1 MNPKLKDTPL
11 EVAESVLLDAADAV
25 RSRLKEHGHTER
37 SFKMIGELW
46 SNYITHAY
54 TSRDELHL
62 QAHDVAQMMALVKIA
77 RATYGYSMD
86 NFVDGAGYTALA
98 AMLTPKPKMPK
109 AHQLAIKPPVNEF
122 TDNTGHSDGSG
133 HPGIPVKN
141 KMG

>member
-11 EVAESVLLDAADAV
+11 EVAESVLLDAASAV
-25 RSRLKEHGHTER
+25 RSRLEEHGHTER

-62 QAHDVAQMMALVKIA
+62 QAHDVAQMMTLVKIA

-86 NFVDGAGYTALA
+86 NFIDSAGYTALA
-98 AMLTPKPKMPK
+98 AMLTPEPEKPKLPK
-109 AHQLAIKPPVNEF
+109 VTQLTTNMPVNKLPEQ
-122 TDNTGHSDGSG
+122 
-133 HPGIPVKN
+133 
-141 KMG
+141 